1 MRKLRAEGITDK
13 RGKPIDKADLYRL
26 LNNRVYTGKVAH
38 KGKYRGRH
46 KAIVD
51 PALWLKAHRVRR
63 ALTAVR
69 RRRAR
74 KKGQ

>member
-1 MRKLRAEGITDK
+1 MTAI
-13 RGKPIDKADLYRL
+13 
-26 LNNRVYTGKVAH
+26 YTGKVAH

-51 PALWLKAHRVRR
+51 PALWLKVHRVRR

-69 RRRAR
+69 RRDGRERDINYPVIVVRLQRDKSA
-74 KKGQ
+74 GS